1 MFQTI
6 IRETGFTITF
16 AVLFAVVLNYGVW
29 GAWMGIVLGEI
40 VSNNLTMLWADYL
53 VKKLIDISG

>member
-1 MFQTI
+1 
-6 IRETGFTITF
+6 
-16 AVLFAVVLNYGVW
+16 
-29 GAWMGIVLGEI
+29 MGIVLGEI